1 MIDKIKTVWLVV
13 IILGAVAI
21 TGMVT
26 GNVDLSYVS
35 VGALAGWIGG
45 NRNGN
50 RVESTSTTG

>member
-1 MIDKIKTVWLVV
+1 MIDKIKTVWIVT
-13 IILGAVAI
+13 IILGVVAV
-21 TGMVT
+21 TGMFT

-50 RVESTSTTG
+50 RETPPLPG